1 MSLAAVHQPTLRQS
15 LALAWR
21 SLRSMRTALVLL
33 LMLALA
39 SVAGSLVPQVGT
51 ADARIAATFRD
62 HPLRAAIYDRI
73 GLFDVFGSW
82 WFTLIYSL
90 LLVSL
95 VACLI
100 PRTRA
105 LVRNL
110 RARPQPPRELETM
123 RHVAVR
129 TVARSPDLA
138 IADARRLLRRRL
150 FRVRS
155 SSTTGGAAGETSN
168 GSKPPAWVAGDKG
181 LAREV
186 GSLLFHWSF
195 LLILV
200 GIAWGRGTGFIGQ
213 AVIVEGQTWTET
225 HASYDGQIR
234 EGRFFGGDHS
244 GIRIKVDRFRA
255 TYRIPSGIPKDFV
268 TSADLFRADG
278 TPAGRVDIRVN
289 HPAELD
295 GVKIYQFGYGWAP
308 VIRVE
313 RDGRPLVSGP
323 IVCSQGP
330 PPEGVSPLQL
340 PWDCVVKLP
349 TLRPQI
355 GIRMQ
360 LWPDIRGLNALLST
374 GRPMPMLGA
383 FSPVITYTAYR
394 GDLRS
399 DLALPG
405 DRLDTSTMRAFDRGA
420 LGAGR
425 SVSLGDGLTMS
436 FPDLKRYTVL
446 EVKRDRGLGILLVAA
461 ILILAGLLPALY
473 TSRRKLWVTA
483 EPVPGVEGVSL
494 LKIGG
499 FALQRRPQFE
509 EEFDAIV
516 RALVPPGADARAASP
531 PAAGRRGDAASPSR
545 EPVRMSRDQASDQ
558 EEART

>member
-1 MSLAAVHQPTLRQS
+1 MPSSTVPRPTLRQS
-15 LALAWR
+15 VALVWR
-21 SLRSMRTALVLL
+21 SLRSMRTALGLL
-33 LMLALA
+33 LILALA

-82 WFTLIYSL
+82 WFTLIYTL

-105 LVRNL
+105 LIRNA
-110 RARPQPPRELETM
+110 RARPQPARELESM
-123 RHVAVR
+123 RHFAVR
-129 TVARSPDLA
+129 SVPASPERTIA
-138 IADARRLLRRRL
+138 IAGRVLRRRV

-155 SSTTGGAAGETSN
+155 SSAGGTPWIAA
-168 GSKPPAWVAGDKG
+168 DKG

-200 GIAWGRGTGFIGQ
+200 GIVWGKGTGFTGQ
-213 AVIVEGQTWTET
+213 AVIVEGQTWTEA

-234 EGRFFGGDHS
+234 EGRFFDEDHS
-244 GIRIKVDRFRA
+244 GIRIKVDRFSA

-268 TSADLFRADG
+268 TTAELFQPDG
-278 TPAGRVDIRVN
+278 APAGTVDIRVN

-313 RDGRPLVSGP
+313 KDGEPILSGP
-323 IVCSQGP
+323 TICQQGP
-330 PPEGVSPLQL
+330 TPRGLSPLQM

-349 TLRPQI
+349 SLHPQV
-355 GIRMQ
+355 GVRFR
-360 LWPDIRGLNALLST
+360 LWPDIRGLNALLTT
-374 GRPMPMLGA
+374 GEAMPMLGA
-383 FSPVITYTAYR
+383 FSPVLTYTAYR

-399 DLALPG
+399 DLALPSTT
-405 DRLDTSTMRAFDRGA
+405 LDTSAMRHFADGA
-420 LGAGR
+420 LGAGKA
-425 SVSLGDGLTMS
+425 VDLGDGLTMS
-436 FPDLKRYTVL
+436 FPALKRYTVL
-446 EVKRDRGLGILLVAA
+446 EIKRDRGLGILLLAA
-461 ILILAGLLPALY
+461 ILVLVGLLPALY
-473 TSRRKLWVTA
+473 TSRRRVWVTA
-483 EPVPGVEGVSL
+483 ESAAGSGTGSV
-494 LKIGG
+494 LKVGG

-509 EEFDAIV
+509 EEFERLV
-516 RALVPPGADARAASP
+516 RALTTAATGGAGTAGPGDPSEGPDRAD
-531 PAAGRRGDAASPSR
+531 R
-545 EPVRMSRDQASDQ
+545 EEVR
-558 EEART
+558 T

>member
-1 MSLAAVHQPTLRQS
+1 
-15 LALAWR
+15 
-21 SLRSMRTALVLL
+21 MRTALGLL
-33 LMLALA
+33 LLLALA

-82 WFTLIYSL
+82 WFTLIYTL

-95 VACLI
+95 VACLM

-105 LVRNL
+105 LVRNV
-110 RARPQPPRELETM
+110 RARPQAPRELETM

-129 TVARSPDLA
+129 TVRRSPERA
-138 IADARRLLRRRL
+138 IADARRVLRRRL

-155 SSTTGGAAGETSN
+155 WSRADGPDGAN
-168 GSKPPAWVAGDKG
+168 GHGANGRGSAWVAAEKG
-181 LAREV
+181 LAREA

-200 GIAWGRGTGFIGQ
+200 GIVWGKGTGFTGQ
-213 AVIVEGQTWTET
+213 AVIVEGQTWTEAR
-225 HASYDGQIR
+225 ASYDGQIR

-244 GIRIKVDRFRA
+244 GIRIKVDRFSA
-255 TYRIPSGIPKDFV
+255 TYRIPSGIPRDFV
-268 TSADLFRADG
+268 TTAELFRSDG
-278 TPAGRVDIRVN
+278 TPAGTFDIRVN

-313 RDGRPLVSGP
+313 HDGEPLVSGP
-323 IVCSQGP
+323 TVCSQPP

-340 PWDCVVKLP
+340 PWDCIVKLP
-349 TLRPQI
+349 TLKPEV
-355 GIRMQ
+355 GIRLE
-360 LWPDIRGLNALLST
+360 LWPDVRGLNALLST
-374 GRPMPMLGA
+374 GEPMPMFGA
-383 FSPVITYTAYR
+383 FSPVMTYTAYR

-399 DLALPG
+399 DLALPS
-405 DRLDTSTMRAFDRGA
+405 DRLDTAAMRAFDRGA

-425 SVSLGDGLTMS
+425 TVSLGDGLTMS
-436 FPDLKRYTVL
+436 FPELRRYTVL
-446 EVKRDRGLGILLVAA
+446 EVKRDRGLGILLAAA
-461 ILILAGLLPALY
+461 ILVLVGLLPALY

-483 EPVPGVEGVSL
+483 QPLPGAEGESL
-494 LKIGG
+494 LRIGG
-499 FALQRRPQFE
+499 FALQRRAQFE
-509 EEFDAIV
+509 DEFDAIV
-516 RALVPPGADARAASP
+516 RALAPADAGRPTEAAS
-531 PAAGRRGDAASPSR
+531 ADR
-545 EPVRMSRDQASDQ
+545 EPIGASRN
-558 EEART
+558 EEGART